1 MRGGTRPDKTPRRDN
16 RSPAAV
22 RPGLCWLLTS
32 KALARWPDAVAAL
45 MRNCYAE
52 SAPARLIPIWKIMHA
67 NRRPRAA
74 PLAASLLGILLA
86 VTGAVPSALADQDDD
101 AERVPA
107 SVGEIYSPIQR
118 TFAHQPALPG
128 GPRRPQFRS
137 VPAPD
142 GEPVLMES
150 LKQRL
155 QSADPFF
162 RDMKM
167 DVYLRSQALGRDNAG
182 APRSAAWAGGSA
194 FAVHTGFLDNWL
206 QLEAAAATS
215 QPLYAPAGEGGTLLL
230 TDNQA
235 EVTSFA
241 IANAKMRG
249 FGQELVVGRQLIK
262 TPYINPQDNR
272 MLPNTFEGA
281 ALVRQRAEAGAFDY
295 GVGYLWGFKARDS
308 SRFVPFS
315 QALGLPEDRGILLA
329 GAKAMPVE
337 GLTVGAINYYM
348 DDVLS
353 TTFAEADW
361 IIDAAPFQ
369 LRWSVNYTD
378 QRTVGADLLGGGPYT
393 TGQLSGRFAASYA
406 NATLL
411 FAASR
416 NASAAALAGPFGSF
430 PAYTVLDQLNFNEAG
445 QQTLVV
451 GAAYDFSKLITDGL
465 KLQTRYGWAW
475 GAVDG
480 PTGAPLTRQNEFN
493 VELEYLPA
501 AGPLK
506 NIHVQIFYSAV
517 ELPGNPPGETQQP
530 QVRGI
535 VTYLVPLL

>member
-1 MRGGTRPDKTPRRDN
+1 
-16 RSPAAV
+16 
-22 RPGLCWLLTS
+22 
-32 KALARWPDAVAAL
+32 
-45 MRNCYAE
+45 
-52 SAPARLIPIWKIMHA
+52 MHA

-167 DVYLRSQALGRDNAG
+167 DVYLRSQALGRDNA
-182 APRSAAWAGGSA
+182 RSAAWAGGSA

-308 SRFVPFS
+308 SCFVPFS